1 LDADALVLGRSVG
14 KGKAQAFFVRAQ
26 LEVFILKIFH
36 MRLAFLIASKRKFAL
51 LFLELE
57 LNTSFVSKTA

>member
-1 LDADALVLGRSVG
+1 MPWYLEEASVRE
-14 KGKAQAFFVRAQ
+14 KRRLFFVRAQ

-36 MRLAFLIASKRKFAL
+36 MRLAFLIASKRKSAL